1 MITLIYLK
9 GQNLWLQTFD
19 PSTLLKTLSL
29 IKQTFGN
36 PPFLT
41 LIPCQKPKHSPF
53 KFHSSCTTLMSFN
66 INKKKFLRTL
76 FSSNKSCGCLKIKPS
91 NVLEPSL
98 KPKISIYQN
107 QNKYPSSATSSATTD
122 DDDKV
127 LASSPVCEAKT
138 IHHNNNTILKSGTK
152 LIDSIAVEKESKDPY
167 EDFRNSILQ
176 MILERKIYAERELE
190 VLLECFLQLN
200 AKCHHQVIVEA
211 FMEICEEIFPKKLHI
226 AVSN

>member
-1 MITLIYLK
+1 
-9 GQNLWLQTFD
+9 
-19 PSTLLKTLSL
+19 
-29 IKQTFGN
+29 
-36 PPFLT
+36 
-41 LIPCQKPKHSPF
+41 
-53 KFHSSCTTLMSFN
+53 MSFN

-107 QNKYPSSATSSATTD
+107 QNKNPSSATSSATTD

-127 LASSPVCEAKT
+127 LASSPVCEANT
-138 IHHNNNTILKSGTK
+138 IHHNNNTILKSG
-152 LIDSIAVEKESKDPY
+152 IAVEKESKDPY

-190 VLLECFLQLN
+190 ELLECFLQLN

-211 FMEICEEIFPKKLHI
+211 FMEICEEIFPKKLQGEGEESPRNNNQI
-226 AVSN
+226 FEKS